1 MSDHHSL
8 ITRRTT
14 YVMRGGKIVD
24 KATAPPLNISTDPR
38 IYVIGDVMEPMR
50 HQATGR
56 MYDSKARFRADTRAA
71 GCVEVGNDPA
81 IRRDPGVKGRMTG
94 GWGDQASAAADVK
107 RAIQEL
113 RSR

>member
-1 MSDHHSL
+1 MARA
-8 ITRRTT
+8 TF
-14 YVMRGGKIVD
+14 VMRGGKLVD
-24 KATAPPLNISTDPR
+24 KRRAAPLNISTDPR
-38 IYVIGDVMEPMR
+38 IYVIGDVMEPVR
-50 HQATGR
+50 HMGTGR
-56 MYDSKARFRADTRAA
+56 VYDSKARFRADTRAT

-81 IRRDPGVKGRMTG
+81 IRRDPGIKGRMTG